1 MFLRIDLNPEETA
14 RLYALQV
21 SKENCD
27 AQGNPYFR
35 VTKSGSRQGNR
46 DKVEI
51 SIAEF
56 MVGDRKSVE
65 NRLAVDT
72 DQDENLVSREGA
84 HKGDPIPAALLQK
97 IFNAIGR
104 FPGTETAVAANPSA
118 PAGHIPL
125 RDLLKIVLTINDQ
138 RDKELKIRFMDGLC
152 AILDTALCGHP
163 WHRDEILAEFLPKV
177 NPRYWDTSST
187 PYKDA
192 AKITDILYD
201 LLNQMTKAEPKPG
214 VIPLDPIT
222 FGLIYT
228 TMKSCGEVFPF
239 SFTGW
244 MDGVLAAHARGDK
257 DSVRKLIIEADD
269 KVVSR
274 AASPAALQDLLAYL
288 RKHCLGE
295 ADPE

>member
-14 RLYALQV
+14 RLYTLQV

-35 VTKSGSRQGNR
+35 VTKCGSRQGNR

-65 NRLAVDT
+65 NRLALDAE
-72 DQDENLVSREGA
+72 QDEGPSREGA

-104 FPGTETAVAANPSA
+104 FPGTESAAAANPSA
-118 PAGHIPL
+118 PAGHISL
-125 RDLLKIVLTINDQ
+125 RNLLMIVMTINGQ
-138 RDKELKIRFMDGLC
+138 ENKELKIRFMDGLG
-152 AILDTALCGHP
+152 AILDTALAGHP
-163 WHRDEILAEFLPKV
+163 WHRDEILTQLLPRS
-177 NPRYWDTSST
+177 NHRSWDTSST

-201 LLNQMTKAEPKPG
+201 LLNP
-214 VIPLDPIT
+214 
-222 FGLIYT
+222 T
-228 TMKSCGEVFPF
+228 TGTDTTP
-239 SFTGW
+239 
-244 MDGVLAAHARGDK
+244 
-257 DSVRKLIIEADD
+257 
-269 KVVSR
+269 
-274 AASPAALQDLLAYL
+274 
-288 RKHCLGE
+288 
-295 ADPE
+295 